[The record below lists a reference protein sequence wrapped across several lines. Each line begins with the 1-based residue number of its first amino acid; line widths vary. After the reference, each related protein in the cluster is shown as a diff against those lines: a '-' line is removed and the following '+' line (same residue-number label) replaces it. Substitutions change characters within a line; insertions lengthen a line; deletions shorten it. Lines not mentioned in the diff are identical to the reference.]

1 MTKRLEAIA
10 QQSGIS
16 VEIIDANRASGI
28 LGLVLSVVFPPVG
41 LYISLIARA
50 KSRRLH
56 LGNPAADLGVRVGM
70 FLLILYA
77 ALALVGFLLS
87 VVVPL
92 VAGS

>member
-1 MTKRLEAIA
+1 MTKRLDAIA

-16 VEIIDANRASGI
+16 VGITDANRALGI

-41 LYISLIARA
+41 LCVSLIARA
-50 KSRRLH
+50 KSRRLY
-56 LGNPAADLGVRVGM
+56 LGNSAADLGVRVGM